1 MIRKF
6 EFCLK
11 IMNNLKVLFIGDI
24 VGRIGREAAAKIL
37 HGLKDEYNPDIIITN
52 GENLAHG
59 KGISDKIM
67 KEMMSIG
74 IDVFTSGNHIWQN
87 KDVYPILE
95 MADSPLIRPANYPPM
110 VPGSGIKEIKIGAK
124 NLIIINLM
132 GRVFMKEDLDC
143 PFRAADQLLKNI
155 DNNNCAGVIIDFH
168 AEATSEKVALK
179 HYLDGRVSAVFG
191 THTHIQTADEEIS
204 KKGTAY
210 ISDVGAVMAKDSVI
224 GVDKDA
230 ILKSFL
236 LQIKQSHEIAEK
248 GLCEFCGV
256 FVEIDTSLRMAVKI
270 ERIRREVEV

>member
-1 MIRKF
+1 
-6 EFCLK
+6 
-11 IMNNLKVLFIGDI
+11 MNNLKVLFIGDI
-24 VGRIGREAAAKIL
+24 VGRIGREATVKIL
-37 HGLKDEYNPDIIITN
+37 LGLKEEYNPDIIITN

-59 KGISDKIM
+59 KGISEKII
-67 KEMMSIG
+67 KEMMCVG

-95 MADSPLIRPANYPPM
+95 TQNSPLIRPANYPPM
-110 VPGSGIKEIKIGAK
+110 VPGSGIKEVKIGAK
-124 NLIIINLM
+124 SLIIINLM

-143 PFRAADQLLKNI
+143 PFRAVDKLLKNI
-155 DNNNCAGVIIDFH
+155 DNDNCAGIIVDFH

-179 HYLDGRVSAVFG
+179 HYLDGRVSAVLG

-210 ISDVGAVMAKDSVI
+210 ISDVGAVVSKDSVI

-236 LQIKQSHEIAEK
+236 LQIKQSHEIPEK
-248 GLCEFCGV
+248 GLCEFRAV
-256 FVEIDTSLRMAVKI
+256 YLEIDTYSRMATKI
-270 ERIRREVEV
+270 ERIKREVEV